1 VVVKALLFWKTEE
14 LVSKQ
19 PWYQG
24 GYRANIVA
32 YTIAK
37 FAHLI
42 QFESTG
48 QLFDFKACWARQ
60 GLTPSIENQLV
71 KIAAEVF
78 EVIVS
83 PEGGFQNVT
92 EWAKKEI
99 CWQQVQKLRIPLDQ
113 ELAKQ
118 LVARED
124 DRLVKKEAQDQ
135 QEVLGG
141 IETQMVVVNLGALY
155 WKQLLAWAKA
165 RTLLSPDEESIIA
178 VACSIP
184 RQLPTEKQ
192 SARLLKIK
200 DRIELEGYLGR

>member
-1 VVVKALLFWKTEE
+1 M
-14 LVSKQ
+14 
-19 PWYQG
+19 
-24 GYRANIVA
+24 
-32 YTIAK
+32 
-37 FAHLI
+37 
-42 QFESTG
+42 
-48 QLFDFKACWARQ
+48 
-60 GLTPSIENQLV
+60 
-71 KIAAEVF
+71 
-78 EVIVS
+78 IVS

-124 DRLVKKEAQDQ
+124 DRLVKKEAEAQ
-135 QEVLGG
+135 QEALGG
-141 IETQMVVVNLGALY
+141 IETQMVVVNLGSLY

-178 VACSIP
+178 VACGIP
-184 RQLPTEKQ
+184 RKLPTEKQ

-200 DRIELEGYLGR
+200 DRVELEGYLGR